1 MLTLPFYLFTNYKI
15 KIINLNILNSAVYNN
30 FFAAS
35 YTIIS
40 PLEISSKKGNNYV
53 YILGLNLR

>member
-35 YTIIS
+35 YTIFS

-53 YILGLNLR
+53 YILGLILR